1 VILDQAINDCSED
14 FGSGTGTIINIL
26 IQNNRNNDQQT
37 DKEMETVAN
46 SLIQNNGNSNQHSDP
61 KREQ

>member
-1 VILDQAINDCSED
+1 
-14 FGSGTGTIINIL
+14 
-26 IQNNRNNDQQT
+26 
-37 DKEMETVAN
+37 METVAN